1 MGRIGRPASRVAGS
15 SLDFTIAD
23 CNLVIPVTDTALAK
37 PELQELVREILVRLG
52 EDPER
57 EGLRKTPLR
66 VEKALAY
73 LTRGYKQDAESVLNG
88 ATFASDYD
96 EMVIVK
102 EIDFF
107 SLCEHHL
114 LPFYGKCHIAYL
126 PDKRI
131 VGLSKLPRLVDVF
144 SRRLQ
149 VQEKLTT
156 EIARAIEEKLKPKG
170 VGVVMEAAHL
180 CVMMR
185 GVEKQNAQMVTSS
198 MRGRF
203 RSDVKTR
210 EEFLTLIRTRR
221 S

>member
-1 MGRIGRPASRVAGS
+1 MGRIGRAASRVAGS

-203 RSDVKTR
+203 RSDARSR
-210 EEFLTLIRTRR
+210 EEFLTLIRKNR
-221 S
+221 

>member
-1 MGRIGRPASRVAGS
+1 VA
-15 SLDFTIAD
+15 
-23 CNLVIPVTDTALAK
+23 DTAVVK

-52 EDPER
+52 EDPTR
-57 EGLRKTPLR
+57 EGLKKTPLR

-73 LTRGYKQDAESVLNG
+73 LTRGYQQDAESVLNG
-88 ATFASDYD
+88 AVFSSDYD

-149 VQEKLTT
+149 VQEKLTM
-156 EIARAIEEKLKPKG
+156 EIARAIEDKLKPKG

-185 GVEKQNAQMVTSS
+185 GVEKQNSQMVTSS

-203 RSDVKTR
+203 RSDARSR
-210 EEFLTLIRTRR
+210 EEFLTLIRRNR
-221 S
+221 

>member
-1 MGRIGRPASRVAGS
+1 MNPA
-15 SLDFTIAD
+15 
-23 CNLVIPVTDTALAK
+23 CNVVIPMGPAVVAT

-52 EDPER
+52 EDPSR
-57 EGLRKTPLR
+57 EGLRKTPAR

-73 LTRGYKQDAESVLNG
+73 LTRGYAQDAESVLNG
-88 ATFASDYD
+88 AVFSSDYD

-114 LPFYGKCHIAYL
+114 LPFFGKCHIAYL

-149 VQEKLTT
+149 VQEKLTM

-170 VGVVMEAAHL
+170 VGVVMEA
-180 CVMMR
+180 
-185 GVEKQNAQMVTSS
+185 
-198 MRGRF
+198 
-203 RSDVKTR
+203 
-210 EEFLTLIRTRR
+210 
-221 S
+221 

>member
-1 MGRIGRPASRVAGS
+1 MNQA
-15 SLDFTIAD
+15 
-23 CNLVIPVTDTALAK
+23 CNLVIPVVDTTLAK

-57 EGLRKTPLR
+57 EGLRKTPSR

-73 LTRGYKQDAESVLNG
+73 LTRGYRQDAESVLNG
-88 ATFASDYD
+88 AVFSSDYD

-114 LPFYGKCHIAYL
+114 LPFYGRCHIAYL

-210 EEFLTLIRTRR
+210 EEFLTLIRSRR
-221 S
+221 A

>member
-1 MGRIGRPASRVAGS
+1 MNQA
-15 SLDFTIAD
+15 
-23 CNLVIPVTDTALAK
+23 CNLVIPVVDTTLAK

-52 EDPER
+52 EDPGR
-57 EGLRKTPLR
+57 EGLRKTPSR
-66 VEKALAY
+66 VEKALTY
-73 LTRGYKQDAESVLNG
+73 LTRGYQQDAESVLNG
-88 ATFASDYD
+88 AVFTSDYD

-203 RSDVKTR
+203 RSDARSR
-210 EEFLTLIRTRR
+210 EEFLTLIRRNR
-221 S
+221 

>member
-1 MGRIGRPASRVAGS
+1 MPEAAAV
-15 SLDFTIAD
+15 
-23 CNLVIPVTDTALAK
+23 K

-52 EDPER
+52 EDPSR
-57 EGLRKTPLR
+57 EGLKKTPLR

-73 LTRGYKQDAESVLNG
+73 LTRGYAQDAESVLNG
-88 ATFASDYD
+88 AVFSSDYD

-149 VQEKLTT
+149 VQEKLTM

-185 GVEKQNAQMVTSS
+185 GVEKQNSQMVTSS

-203 RSDVKTR
+203 RSDARSR
-210 EEFLTLIRTRR
+210 EEFLTLIRKNR
-221 S
+221 

>member
-1 MGRIGRPASRVAGS
+1 MPE
-15 SLDFTIAD
+15 
-23 CNLVIPVTDTALAK
+23 TAVVK

-57 EGLRKTPLR
+57 EGLRRTPLR

-88 ATFASDYD
+88 AVFASDYD

-114 LPFYGKCHIAYL
+114 LPFFGKCHIAYL

-170 VGVVMEAAHL
+170 VGVVMEATHL

-210 EEFLTLIRTRR
+210 EEFLTLIRRNR
-221 S
+221 

>member
-1 MGRIGRPASRVAGS
+1 
-15 SLDFTIAD
+15 
-23 CNLVIPVTDTALAK
+23 VTDTATATK

-52 EDPER
+52 EDPGR
-57 EGLRKTPLR
+57 EGLRKTPAR

-73 LTRGYKQDAESVLNG
+73 LTRGYQQDAESVLNG
-88 ATFASDYD
+88 AVFTSDYD

-131 VGLSKLPRLVDVF
+131 VGLSKLPRLVDVY

-156 EIARAIEEKLKPKG
+156 EIARAIEAKLKPKG

-185 GVEKQNAQMVTSS
+185 GVEKQNAMMVTSS

-210 EEFLTLIRTRR
+210 EEFLTLIRTRNR
-221 S
+221 

>member
-1 MGRIGRPASRVAGS
+1 M
-15 SLDFTIAD
+15 TE
-23 CNLVIPVTDTALAK
+23 TAVVK
-37 PELQELVREILVRLG
+37 PELHELVREILVRLG

-57 EGLRKTPLR
+57 EGLKRTPLR

-88 ATFASDYD
+88 AVFASDYD

-114 LPFYGKCHIAYL
+114 LPFFGKCHIAYL

-149 VQEKLTT
+149 VQEKLTM
-156 EIARAIEEKLKPKG
+156 EIARAIEDKLKPKG

-210 EEFLTLIRTRR
+210 EEFLELIKIRRT
-221 S
+221 

>member
-1 MGRIGRPASRVAGS
+1 
-15 SLDFTIAD
+15 
-23 CNLVIPVTDTALAK
+23 
-37 PELQELVREILVRLG
+37 
-52 EDPER
+52 
-57 EGLRKTPLR
+57 
-66 VEKALAY
+66 
-73 LTRGYKQDAESVLNG
+73 
-88 ATFASDYD
+88 
-96 EMVIVK
+96 
-102 EIDFF
+102 
-107 SLCEHHL
+107 
-114 LPFYGKCHIAYL
+114 
-126 PDKRI
+126 

-149 VQEKLTT
+149 VQEKLTM

-210 EEFLTLIRTRR
+210 EEFLELIKIRR
-221 S
+221 A

>member
-1 MGRIGRPASRVAGS
+1 M
-15 SLDFTIAD
+15 TE
-23 CNLVIPVTDTALAK
+23 TALIK

-57 EGLRKTPLR
+57 EGLRRTPQR

-88 ATFASDYD
+88 AVFTSDYD

-149 VQEKLTT
+149 VQEKLTM

-203 RSDVKTR
+203 RSDFKTR
-210 EEFLTLIRTRR
+210 EEFLELIRTRR
-221 S
+221 A

>member
-1 MGRIGRPASRVAGS
+1 MNQA
-15 SLDFTIAD
+15 
-23 CNLVIPVTDTALAK
+23 CNVVSPVTDITVAK
-37 PELQELVREILVRLG
+37 PDLQELVREILVRLG
-52 EDPER
+52 EDPSR
-57 EGLRKTPLR
+57 EGLKKTPLR

-73 LTRGYKQDAESVLNG
+73 LTRGYAQDAESVLNG
-88 ATFASDYD
+88 AVFTSDYD

-203 RSDVKTR
+203 RSDARSR
-210 EEFLTLIRTRR
+210 EEFLTLIRRNR
-221 S
+221 

>member
-1 MGRIGRPASRVAGS
+1 M
-15 SLDFTIAD
+15 L
-23 CNLVIPVTDTALAK
+23 PVPDSTVVK

-52 EDPER
+52 EDPTR
-57 EGLRKTPLR
+57 EGLKKTPLR

-73 LTRGYKQDAESVLNG
+73 LTRGYQQDAESVLNG
-88 ATFASDYD
+88 AVFTSDYD

-149 VQEKLTT
+149 VQEKLTM
-156 EIARAIEEKLKPKG
+156 EIARAIEDKLKPKG

-185 GVEKQNAQMVTSS
+185 GVEKQNSQMVTSS

-203 RSDVKTR
+203 RSDARSR
-210 EEFLTLIRTRR
+210 EEFLTLIRRNR
-221 S
+221 

>member
-1 MGRIGRPASRVAGS
+1 MGRIGRAASRVAGS

>member
-1 MGRIGRPASRVAGS
+1 MNQA
-15 SLDFTIAD
+15 
-23 CNLVIPVTDTALAK
+23 CNLVIPVVDTTLAK

-52 EDPER
+52 EDPSR
-57 EGLRKTPLR
+57 EGLKKTPLR

-73 LTRGYKQDAESVLNG
+73 LTRGYAQDAESVLNG
-88 ATFASDYD
+88 AVFSSDYD

-170 VGVVMEAAHL
+170 VGVVMEAAQL